1 MPERQR
7 EAAGDVVRFAADL
20 IRIDTTN
27 TGGPGTVGEAD
38 AARYVA
44 ELLTEVGGEPVLLEP
59 EPGRTS
65 VVLRIPGAGSAAG
78 DITGNGLQ
86 VPVRGPGILVHG
98 HLDVVPARPQEWT
111 VDPFG
116 GLVRDGYLYGRGA
129 VDMKGTDAVMLTVA
143 RRWLRSG
150 IRPRHDITFAWLA
163 DEEAG
168 GTLGAQWL
176 CRQRPDLIA
185 GCGTA
190 LGEVGGFSVPIG
202 RASLYPVM
210 TAERAHAHLRLT
222 VRGSSGHGSIS
233 TATNPISTLA
243 RAVLAL
249 ADHRFAAT
257 GSAAVQG
264 FVDAVGPLWGFQ
276 PAGLPLADAVASLG
290 PLAQLV
296 APALRHSVTPTMT
309 AAGYSP
315 NVVPGQATATLDCRV
330 LPGLLGQF
338 ETEIRSLLGPEV
350 EAELTVLTHG
360 MESPFDGPLIDLI
373 GKTLR
378 RNDPLAVPVPYMV
391 SASTDAAH
399 FAELGL
405 RAYGFSPLRLP
416 RGFHFG
422 AMFHGADERVP
433 VDGLEFGV
441 TVLDELLRAA

>member
-1 MPERQR
+1 MPQHQERDAD
-7 EAAGDVVRFAADL
+7 EVVRIAADL

-27 TGGPGTVGEAD
+27 TGGPGTVGEAE

-44 ELLTEVGGEPVLLEP
+44 DLLIEVGGEPVLLEP

-65 VVLRIPGAGSAAG
+65 VLLRIPGTESTTG
-78 DITGNGLQ
+78 DPADDLPAPDRGRGL
-86 VPVRGPGILVHG
+86 LVHG

-116 GLVRDGYLYGRGA
+116 GLVRDGFLFGRGA
-129 VDMKGTDAVMLTVA
+129 VDMKGTDAVMLTIA
-143 RRWLRSG
+143 RQWLRSG
-150 IRPRHDITFAWLA
+150 VRPQHDITFAWLA

-176 CRQRPDLIA
+176 CRHRPDLIA

-190 LGEVGGFSVPIG
+190 LGEVGGFSIPIG

-222 VRGSSGHGSIS
+222 ARGSSGHGSIS
-233 TATNPISTLA
+233 TAANPISVLA

-249 ADHRFAAT
+249 AEHPFAAT
-257 GSAAVQG
+257 GSTAVHG
-264 FVDAVGPLWGFQ
+264 FLDAVGPLWGFQ
-276 PAGLPLADAVASLG
+276 PASMPLERAVAALG
-290 PLAQLV
+290 PLGQLV

-315 NVVPGQATATLDCRV
+315 NVVPGLATATLDCRV
-330 LPGLLGQF
+330 LPGLLEEFQA
-338 ETEIRSLLGPEV
+338 EILGLLDPEV
-350 EAELTVLTHG
+350 EAEFTVLTRG

-373 GKTLR
+373 GQTLR

-405 RAYGFSPLRLP
+405 RTYGFSPLRLP
-416 RGFHFG
+416 TGFHFG

-433 VDGLEFGV
+433 IAGLAFGV
-441 TVLDELLRAA
+441 TVLDELLRNA